1 MIYYIDN
8 MIIKHYSFIIYF
20 LFTMKLYEYSILL
33 IHEIHL
39 IILNVKYKNI
49 FLLQ

>member
-1 MIYYIDN
+1 MDLGLKILFIKSNYI
-8 MIIKHYSFIIYF
+8 
-20 LFTMKLYEYSILL
+20 YEYSILL

-39 IILNVKYKNI
+39 IILNVKCRKI